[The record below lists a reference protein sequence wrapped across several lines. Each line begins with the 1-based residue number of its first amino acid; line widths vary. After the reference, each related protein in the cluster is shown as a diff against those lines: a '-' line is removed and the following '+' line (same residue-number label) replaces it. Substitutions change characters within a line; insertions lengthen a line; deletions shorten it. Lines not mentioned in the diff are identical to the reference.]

1 MELYKL
7 AGSKLREALQL
18 DPLLPWLLD
27 VRKKEEAAKHNQ
39 FNVGHDGLPTSPPG
53 TRACM
58 SAVCVVCGV
67 CRVVFE

>member
-27 VRKKEEAAKHNQ
+27 VRKR
-39 FNVGHDGLPTSPPG
+39 PPSTTSSTLATMACQPVHPVRV
-53 TRACM
+53 RA
-58 SAVCVVCGV
+58 
-67 CRVVFE
+67 